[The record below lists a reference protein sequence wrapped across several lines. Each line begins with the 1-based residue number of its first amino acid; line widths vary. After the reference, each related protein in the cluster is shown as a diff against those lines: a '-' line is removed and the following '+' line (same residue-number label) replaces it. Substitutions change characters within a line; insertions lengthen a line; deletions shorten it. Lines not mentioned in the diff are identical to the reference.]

1 MNGIPGWGL
10 RMSRLCLTEAGLA
23 AATRDWDQDRPA
35 AERMIVNRNPN
46 FILLFQPG
54 GAQGFKSKE
63 NIFSSQQF
71 MTKEAKQYSTDF
83 SSKKQSRGVF

>member
-1 MNGIPGWGL
+1 MNGIPGRGL

-23 AATRDWDQDRPA
+23 AETEDRDRDCPA
-35 AERMIVNRNPN
+35 AESTIANHIPN

-71 MTKEAKQYSTDF
+71 RTKEAKPHSTNF
-83 SSKKQSRGVF
+83 SSQKQSRGVF